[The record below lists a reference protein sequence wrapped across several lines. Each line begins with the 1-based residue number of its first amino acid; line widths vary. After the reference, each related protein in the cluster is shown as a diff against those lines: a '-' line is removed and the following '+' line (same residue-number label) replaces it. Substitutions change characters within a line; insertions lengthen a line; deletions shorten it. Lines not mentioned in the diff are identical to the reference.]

1 VDPYNYLLDA
11 KQDIVDPMLRA
22 FAVTNL
28 EKTDSTS
35 SSSSSSS
42 SSSGDN
48 KAQWAWRINV
58 EAIYKS
64 LTALAKFD
72 VNGGTDAAASGLKY
86 GGDTLYVAGNSC
98 ATTNLYY

>member
-1 VDPYNYLLDA
+1 
-11 KQDIVDPMLRA
+11 MLRA

-28 EKTDSTS
+28 EKTDS
-35 SSSSSSS
+35 SS
-42 SSSGDN
+42 SSSGD
-48 KAQWAWRINV
+48 KPQWAWRINV

-86 GGDTLYVAGNSC
+86 EGDTLFVAGNLQLPLLL
-98 ATTNLYY
+98 ATSNSSTATASSSTSVLLAVVLH